1 MPRPKPKL
9 PLKNRYLRMSDVE
22 WLMFKDLGGAEW
34 LRTMVKK
41 KAKFS
46 TPYYMLKLKEQND
59 SKSR

>member
-1 MPRPKPKL
+1 MLLIARQVK
-9 PLKNRYLRMSDVE
+9 MSDLE
-22 WLMFKDLGGAEW
+22 WLMFKDLGGADW
-34 LRTMVKK
+34 LRELVKK